1 MRTNRRMVSLID
13 NAPRVPLESL
23 PGELQ
28 DILAAGWLEG
38 PGGSLLLS
46 ALYGAGWRDDWAHV
60 DVALHE
66 YEVNDVWVPTGS
78 LPDERELFLAAM
90 TGRARSFATA
100 ALSLARRLDE
110 VNAVLAVISVGVDDD
125 YLTSGTTVKF
135 FTQRGNY
142 PRFYDALDR
151 FELEALAV
159 LDIND
164 VD

>member
-1 MRTNRRMVSLID
+1 MVSLID
-13 NAPRVPLESL
+13 NAPRVPPESL
-23 PGELQ
+23 PEELQ

-38 PGGSLLLS
+38 PGGSLLLG

-66 YEVNDVWVPTGS
+66 YEVNDVWVPSRG
-78 LPDERELFLAAM
+78 LPDERELFLVAM
-90 TGRARSFATA
+90 TGRAKSFAIA

-110 VNAVLAVISVGVDDD
+110 GKAILAVISVGVDDD

-135 FTQRGNY
+135 FTRRGNY
-142 PRFYDALDR
+142 PHFYDVLDR

-159 LDIND
+159 LDIYD